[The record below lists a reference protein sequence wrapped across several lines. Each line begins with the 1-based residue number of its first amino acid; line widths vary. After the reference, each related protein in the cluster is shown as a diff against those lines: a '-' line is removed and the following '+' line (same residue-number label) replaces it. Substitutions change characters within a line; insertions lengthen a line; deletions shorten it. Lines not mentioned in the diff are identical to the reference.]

1 MINSSLTGRRCR
13 ATKEIRSYQGL
24 TGRFTEGTI
33 QYDLDN
39 IGRHL
44 FSVKWDNGVTGYV
57 FPFEIEI
64 IDQNASPSADVAET
78 WCGSLVEPD
87 EQGKTVVVQREM
99 RWN

>member
-1 MINSSLTGRRCR
+1 MIDTSLTGRRCR

-24 TGRFTEGTI
+24 TKRFTEGTI

-44 FSVKWDNGVTGYV
+44 FSVAWDNGVTGYV

-64 IDQNASPSADVAET
+64 IDEEESFSLNENETGREVVELDEEGQRMVIYKDVT
-78 WCGSLVEPD
+78 W
-87 EQGKTVVVQREM
+87 
-99 RWN
+99 N